1 MYVLY
6 ACMYCMHASIP
17 LLTMVWKLK
26 SKSIVADV
34 SRANTDTDTSPNAPA
49 SLSTLRVWLVLP
61 SGSERV
67 LCSKTN
73 SPCGLSF
80 GRMLMVTMET
90 GPMKGGLVLLNRSN
104 SCTEISWTMKDS
116 ASSGV
121 VSYEWEDE
129 NGERDNSGWLCTWP
143 KWGPKHI
150 TTTCVTHS
158 PHHTTVSLLKPISN
172 THSHWQCLR
181 AGKWARISLTIDVI
195 QTHSTYM
202 LEYKRHK
209 LCEIVSFLNKHITHV
224 TLKGPIRW
232 SVVFRGIH
240 CLSISCARVLSFTK
254 SHNDT
259 GV

>member
-1 MYVLY
+1 MYVH
-6 ACMYCMHASIP
+6 MHASFP

-26 SKSIVADV
+26 SMSIVADV

-49 SLSTLRVWLVLP
+49 SLRTLRVWLVFP

-67 LCSKTN
+67 LCSKKN

-90 GPMKGGLVLLNRSN
+90 GPMKGGLVLLNWSN

-121 VSYEWEDE
+121 VSYEWEEE

-143 KWGPKHI
+143 KWGPKHV

-158 PHHTTVSLLKPISN
+158 PHHTTVSLLN
-172 THSHWQCLR
+172 L
-181 AGKWARISLTIDVI
+181 
-195 QTHSTYM
+195 
-202 LEYKRHK
+202 
-209 LCEIVSFLNKHITHV
+209 
-224 TLKGPIRW
+224 
-232 SVVFRGIH
+232 
-240 CLSISCARVLSFTK
+240 
-254 SHNDT
+254 
-259 GV
+259 